1 MLNNEDYLNIFHE
14 IKNSITLIAS
24 SLQLVEK
31 KHPEVNTFDY
41 WNEAMSEIAFLKG
54 MVTELSAARLTN
66 RENFKL
72 VDLCTFI
79 DSVINAMRAFTCE
92 NFHYEVE
99 LASPTAPVKMD
110 ATLMKQAITNLLKNA
125 YEAMNCSGT
134 VRIVISTIKD
144 HAQISIIDQGG
155 GLDPSFADNIFEPF
169 ITSKTGGSGLGL
181 AITKQ
186 IIEFHQGT
194 LTYESRV
201 DDGCTFTVTLP
212 FNQS

>member
-41 WNEAMSEIAFLKG
+41 WNEAMSEIAFLRG
-54 MVTELSAARLTN
+54 MVTELSSARLTN
-66 RENFKL
+66 RENFKP
-72 VDLCTFI
+72 VDLCALLENVI
-79 DSVINAMRAFTCE
+79 DAMYAFTCE
-92 NFHYEVE
+92 SFHFEIQQV
-99 LASPTAPVKMD
+99 STTQPVYMD
-110 ATLMKQAITNLLKNA
+110 AMLMKQAITNLLKNA
-125 YEAMNCSGT
+125 YEAMHCSGT
-134 VRIVISTIKD
+134 VRIVLGTVND

-201 DDGCTFTVTLP
+201 GDGCTFTVTLP
-212 FNQS
+212 FTQS